1 MLKLIRVI
9 LVALFAVTLI
19 GAAALF
25 LYNYTHEDIQPPVF
39 RVDKEEISVSV
50 KAGKEELLRGLH
62 AYDNLDGDIT
72 SRILIKSNSELIDA
86 GTVRYTYIVFDNAS
100 NYATCERTVHY
111 TDYIPPRFS
120 LSKPLVFNVGDSI
133 TFLDRVSAYDV
144 IDGNITGRISLTE
157 STVVSTIP
165 GNYRAELTVA
175 NRLGDSSTLPVTV
188 SVVNRTASV
197 PEIQLKEY
205 LVYRKAGE
213 SLFLYGNILSVSDP
227 LAEEAPAKINVR
239 INDGGLDLDTPGV
252 YEVYYY
258 YTGVSGEIATAILTV
273 IVE

>member
-39 RVDKEEISVSV
+39 RVDQEEISVSV
-50 KAGKEELLRGLH
+50 KAGKAELLRGLH

-72 SRILIKSNSELIDA
+72 SRILVKGNSELIDA

-144 IDGNITGRISLTE
+144 IDGNITGRISLSE

-258 YTGVSGEIATAILTV
+258 YTGVSGETATVILTV